1 MPENINIKTDILYMI
16 RKIRYCLITPG
27 CNPVVNE
34 NGNAFDLRVAKG
46 AKLNAPTVQEDGTVK
61 FDTVMLPLG
70 IAMEL
75 PKGCKA
81 DVKPRSSMF
90 KKWKV
95 LQTNSIGLID
105 NSYCGDTDEWKLPLI
120 AMEKTHIN
128 KGDRLCQ
135 FEIRPAQTA
144 TLWEKFLWLITTSY
158 QFVEVESLGNK
169 ARGGFGEGTK
179 DADKK

>member
-1 MPENINIKTDILYMI
+1 MI
-16 RKIRYCLITPG
+16 RTVRYRLITAG
-27 CNPVVNE
+27 CAPVVNE
-34 NGNAFDLRVAKG
+34 NGDAFDLRA
-46 AKLNAPTVQEDGTVK
+46 AEDTKLTAPMADHDGVVK
-61 FDTVMLPLG
+61 FSTALVPLG

-81 DVKPRSSMF
+81 DVKPRSSTF

-95 LQTNSIGLID
+95 METNSVGLID
-105 NSYCGDTDEWKLPLI
+105 CSYNGDTDEWKMPVI
-120 AMEKTHIN
+120 ALDKTHIK

-135 FEIRPAQTA
+135 FEIRPSQTA
-144 TLWEKFLWLITTSY
+144 TLWEKFLWLITTGY
-158 QFVEVESLGNK
+158 RFVEVETLGNK